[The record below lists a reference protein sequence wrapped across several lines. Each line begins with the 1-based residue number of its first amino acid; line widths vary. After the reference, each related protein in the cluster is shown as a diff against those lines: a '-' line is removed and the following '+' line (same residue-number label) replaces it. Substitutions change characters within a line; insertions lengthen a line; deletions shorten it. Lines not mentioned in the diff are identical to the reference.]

1 MRRRIAALA
10 LLGTALS
17 GIWTYSRRAARRF
30 EAEDWVEAEKP
41 GQIVYVNGTGLHYVG
56 AGQGPAL
63 LLIHGLGSYTFG
75 FRHIIPDLA
84 RHFRVIALDLKGFGY
99 SERPSAGDYTLTGQM
114 ELVRAVMDRLGIDR
128 AAVLGHSMGGA
139 VAMRLAVA
147 HPERVERLILVASAS
162 DVELGRRVWGAALL
176 RPLLPLV
183 APLSYHNHRF
193 REMTLKSGYYDPHLC
208 TEDAVQGYLRP
219 AHIRGYLRALGN
231 TMADWRKDPPL
242 EPGAISQPTL
252 ILWGEADRWLPPSRG
267 ERLQRL
273 IPNSTL
279 VVVDRAGHLLL
290 EERPE
295 AALEAI
301 LGFLLEKQAA
311 APSGAGEREQE

>member
-1 MRRRIAALA
+1 LRRQIATLA

-17 GIWTYSRRAARRF
+17 GLWTYSRRAVQRF
-30 EAEDWVEAEKP
+30 EAEDWSEAKKP
-41 GQIVYVNGTGLHYVG
+41 GDILYVNGIGLHYVT

-63 LLIHGLGSYTFG
+63 LLIHGLGSHTFS
-75 FRHIIPDLA
+75 FRHVMPELA
-84 RHFRVIALDLKGFGY
+84 RHFRVVALDLKGFGF
-99 SERPSAGDYTLTGQM
+99 SERPSAGDYTLSGQA
-114 ELVRAVMDRLGIDR
+114 ELVRGFMERLGIDR

-139 VAMRLAVA
+139 VAMRLALA
-147 HPERVERLILVASAS
+147 HPDRVERLILLASAS
-162 DVELGRRVWGAALL
+162 DLELGRHVWGAALL

-183 APLSYHNHRF
+183 APFTYYNYRF
-193 REMTLKSGYYDPHLC
+193 REKTLKSGYFNPDLC
-208 TEDAVQGYLRP
+208 TEEIVEGYLRP

-242 EPGAISQPTL
+242 EPSAITRPTL

-267 ERLQRL
+267 ERLHSL
-273 IPNSTL
+273 IPDSRL
-279 VVVDRAGHLLL
+279 VVLDRAGHMLI

-295 AALEAI
+295 AVLEAI

-311 APSGAGEREQE
+311 ASSAAGGTEQE